1 MTEDTREDS
10 SEAQG
15 DAETPPWKVG
25 DIAHWQYRRI
35 PDGEWFTL
43 RLLDDS
49 PDTEHDWHGR
59 VVDPG
64 TYDGFTKGQDC
75 WVFES
80 CLGPV
85 PA

>member
-1 MTEDTREDS
+1 MTEDTRETEG
-10 SEAQG
+10 EAQRP
-15 DAETPPWKVG
+15 AEPVAWKVG
-25 DIAHWQYRRI
+25 DVAHWQYLRR
-35 PDGEWFTL
+35 PGEEWFTL
-43 RLLDDS
+43 RILDDS
-49 PDTEHDWHGR
+49 PDTDHDWHGR

-64 TYDGFTKGQDC
+64 TYDGFATGQDC

>member
-1 MTEDTREDS
+1 MTEDTRQRD
-10 SEAQG
+10 SEAQ
-15 DAETPPWKVG
+15 AEAQPVAWKVG

-35 PDGEWFTL
+35 AGGEWFTL
-43 RLLDDS
+43 RLLDTS
-49 PDTEHDWHGR
+49 PNTEHDWHGQ
-59 VVDPG
+59 VVNRG
-64 TYDGFTKGQDC
+64 TYEDAYTGQDM